1 MNQGSVRKRLIVGL
15 AAVAVIA
22 AACSSTGS
30 SAAPSA
36 GASGAAV
43 GNITVGISNPGAVG
57 NGWREAMICSAKAQA
72 VKQGNVTG
80 VTVLSEK
87 TDATGQLAQIRDLI
101 AKGVKV
107 LLINPADKDSL
118 NPAIKEAIDAGI
130 AVVAIDAPVSAP
142 GAYNLSNDQEQYAY
156 LGAKWLFEQLGG
168 KGAVVYM
175 RGIPG
180 HPADTDRD
188 KGFKKALAENPGITI
203 AKETSTNWDQKTG
216 TDQINEILSS
226 GTKFD
231 GVWTS
236 GIDNVIVEALQKA
249 NHLVP
254 IVGADNSGFV
264 KQLLTIQGLKGAAV
278 TNPPAVGG
286 AGVVLGEQLLAGQKP
301 ADVNVHVTPE
311 LWDNTT
317 AEGKA
322 KLTAAQI
329 PGLPDIWPL
338 GLTDRGLDDLRRV
351 RRQGLQGPRRELISL
366 GPIAISHGDA
376 GSRRHPRATLPLTPS
391 TTRGPGRTR

>member
-1 MNQGSVRKRLIVGL
+1 MQQHR
-15 AAVAVIA
+15 VIRRPERCRQCGRAERGCQCRRAERGRQCGRQRRSERGASA
-22 AACSSTGS
+22 AA
-30 SAAPSA
+30 SAAA
-36 GASGAAV
+36 GGPY
-43 GNITVGISNPGAVG
+43 TVGISNPGAVG

-72 VKQGNVTG
+72 VQEGNITSVTA
-80 VTVLSEK
+80 LSEK
-87 TDATGQLAQIRDLI
+87 TDATGQQAQIRDLI
-101 AKGVKV
+101 TKGVNI

-142 GAYNLSNDQEQYAY
+142 GAYNLSNDQENYAY

-188 KGFKKALAENPGITI
+188 TGFKKAMAEFPGITI

-216 TDQINEILSS
+216 TDQINEILSA

-264 KQLLTIQGLKGAAV
+264 KQLLTIEGLKGAAV

-286 AGVVLGEQLLAGQKP
+286 AGVILGEQLLAGQKP
-301 ADVNVHVTPE
+301 ASPDVHVTPE

-317 AEGKA
+317 DEGKA

-338 GLTDRGLDDLRRV
+338 GLTVPGV
-351 RRQGLQGPRRELISL
+351 
-366 GPIAISHGDA
+366 
-376 GSRRHPRATLPLTPS
+376 
-391 TTRGPGRTR
+391 TTYPAADVKTCKGPGE

>member
-1 MNQGSVRKRLIVGL
+1 MNKGSIRARLLVGL
-15 AAVAVIA
+15 GAVAIIA
-22 AACSSTGS
+22 SACSSSGAST
-30 SAAPSA
+30 APSA
-36 GASGAAV
+36 AASGGAGSV

-87 TDATGQLAQIRDLI
+87 TDAAGQLAQIRDLI

-142 GAYNLSNDQEQYAY
+142 GAYNLSNDQENYAY
-156 LGAKWLFEQLGG
+156 LGAKWLFQQLGG

-188 KGFKKALAENPGITI
+188 KGFKKAMAEFPGITI
-203 AKETSTNWDQKTG
+203 AKETSTEWDQKKG

-226 GTKFD
+226 GVKFD

-264 KQLLTIQGLKGAAV
+264 KQLLTIPGLKGAAV

-317 AEGKA
+317 PEGKA

-338 GLTDRGLDDLRRV
+338 GLTVPDW
-351 RRQGLQGPRRELISL
+351 
-366 GPIAISHGDA
+366 
-376 GSRRHPRATLPLTPS
+376 
-391 TTRGPGRTR
+391 TTYEAAAVKDCKGPGES

>member
-1 MNQGSVRKRLIVGL
+1 MIQRGSTRAKLLVGL
-15 AAVAVIA
+15 AAVAVFA
-22 AACSSTGS
+22 TACSSGGS

-36 GASGAAV
+36 AAPSAAAGGSV
-43 GNITVGISNPGAVG
+43 APSAAAAGPYTLGISNPGAVG

-72 VKQGNVTG
+72 VKEGNITQVS
-80 VTVLSEK
+80 VLSEK
-87 TDATGQLAQIRDLI
+87 TDAAGQLAQIRDLI
-101 AKGVKV
+101 TKGVNI
-107 LLINPADKDSL
+107 LLINPANKDSL
-118 NPAIKEAIDAGI
+118 NPAIKEALDAGI

-142 GAYNLSNDQEQYAY
+142 GAYNLSNDQENYAY

-188 KGFKKALAENPGITI
+188 KGFKRAMAEAPGITI

-226 GTKFD
+226 GTPFD

-236 GIDNVIVEALQKA
+236 GIDNVIVDALVKGK
-249 NHLVP
+249 HVVP
-254 IVGADNSGFV
+254 VVGADNSGFV
-264 KQLLTIQGLKGAAV
+264 KQLLTVPGLKGAAV

-301 ADVNVHVTPE
+301 ASPDVHVTPE

-317 AEGKA
+317 DAGKA

-338 GLTDRGLDDLRRV
+338 GLTVEG
-351 RRQGLQGPRRELISL
+351 
-366 GPIAISHGDA
+366 
-376 GSRRHPRATLPLTPS
+376 
-391 TTRGPGRTR
+391 TTTYAAADVKTCKGPGE